1 MGNSQINNVKRRLT
15 FDEIQKEILA
25 ENKLIFQD
33 CLISKGVTSFRY
45 LDRDDTN
52 IDEKFSFKGTENQ
65 VNYFNRNLAEISK
78 NIFVGRFGPQW
89 EKLGDDIQGDSPDDQ
104 FGYDVSLSANGEI
117 VAIGSFNNTSGIVK
131 IFKYDIQNQGG
142 WVQEGNTITTTVSN
156 DRHGHSISL
165 SGDGSVVAI
174 SSFSD
179 SSALREALRIYRNI
193 NGTWEKIGN
202 SISREN
208 NQSTYLGGSISLSY
222 NGLVVAMG
230 LPDNDDNSSDTNS
243 NFGKVFVYEYN
254 SQNNSWE
261 QKGTSIIGERN
272 DKIGVS
278 VSLSG
283 DGHVLAYRNN
293 DDNSDSNVHLHTKVF
308 EFKDNDWIQMG
319 NTFGNVDNR
328 GDGDVSLNYDGSIMA
343 IGESRFESFKGRVQ
357 VYKYKPSE
365 NDWDQ
370 IGNDIIGES
379 LFDNS
384 GISISLSA
392 DGNILAIAAKNNN
405 NYKGHVRVY
414 ENKND
419 QWVRIAKDI
428 DGEATGDQS
437 GWSVSLSAD
446 GLVLAIGAPFN
457 NGDNGENSGHVRV
470 YQTLKRNTWS
480 QEGLDITGESTGD
493 LSGSSLSLSS
503 DGSVLA
509 ISSKNNNN
517 TNGVFSGNVRVYRNV
532 DGFWNQIGEGIN
544 GQSSNDKSGN
554 SICLSEDGTFLAVGA
569 ENNDNNTGHVLVYK
583 NENDSWQQ
591 FGNEL
596 KGKNVGDKFGASV
609 SITKFKSGGIGGT
622 EKLYIAVGSSNGYI
636 QIYTEEALISSPQFE
651 QIGQDLE
658 GNIVS
663 FSKNSFS
670 IVVGNTISKKVEVYS
685 LQNNIWEKIGQSITC
700 NLIDNGGSSPISL
713 RGQFMAVGL
722 KNDSHNNSGFV
733 RVYRIENNVWQ
744 QLGNDIYG
752 DNQSDLA
759 GYSVSLSSDGSIL
772 GIGVPENSDN
782 NTGYVS
788 MYKIANE
795 KWHKIGKNILGENT
809 NDKSG
814 SSISISN
821 DGKIIAIGSPENGDN
836 GQFSG
841 KTRVY
846 KFVGWAIDNNSF

>member
-65 VNYFNRNLAEISK
+65 VNYFNKNLAEISK

-174 SSFSD
+174 SSLSD

-230 LPDNDDNSSDTNS
+230 LPDNDDNSFDTNS

-278 VSLSG
+278 VSLS
-283 DGHVLAYRNN
+283 
-293 DDNSDSNVHLHTKVF
+293 
-308 EFKDNDWIQMG
+308 
-319 NTFGNVDNR
+319 
-328 GDGDVSLNYDGSIMA
+328 
-343 IGESRFESFKGRVQ
+343 
-357 VYKYKPSE
+357 
-365 NDWDQ
+365 
-370 IGNDIIGES
+370 
-379 LFDNS
+379 
-384 GISISLSA
+384 
-392 DGNILAIAAKNNN
+392 
-405 NYKGHVRVY
+405 
-414 ENKND
+414 
-419 QWVRIAKDI
+419 
-428 DGEATGDQS
+428 
-437 GWSVSLSAD
+437 
-446 GLVLAIGAPFN
+446 
-457 NGDNGENSGHVRV
+457 
-470 YQTLKRNTWS
+470 
-480 QEGLDITGESTGD
+480 
-493 LSGSSLSLSS
+493 
-503 DGSVLA
+503 
-509 ISSKNNNN
+509 
-517 TNGVFSGNVRVYRNV
+517 
-532 DGFWNQIGEGIN
+532 
-544 GQSSNDKSGN
+544 
-554 SICLSEDGTFLAVGA
+554 
-569 ENNDNNTGHVLVYK
+569 
-583 NENDSWQQ
+583 
-591 FGNEL
+591 
-596 KGKNVGDKFGASV
+596 
-609 SITKFKSGGIGGT
+609 
-622 EKLYIAVGSSNGYI
+622 
-636 QIYTEEALISSPQFE
+636 
-651 QIGQDLE
+651 
-658 GNIVS
+658 
-663 FSKNSFS
+663 
-670 IVVGNTISKKVEVYS
+670 
-685 LQNNIWEKIGQSITC
+685 
-700 NLIDNGGSSPISL
+700 
-713 RGQFMAVGL
+713 
-722 KNDSHNNSGFV
+722 
-733 RVYRIENNVWQ
+733 
-744 QLGNDIYG
+744 
-752 DNQSDLA
+752 
-759 GYSVSLSSDGSIL
+759 SDGSIL

-788 MYKIANE
+788 MYKISNE

-846 KFVGWAIDNNSF
+846 KFIGWAIDNNSF